1 MSKEELE
8 KQIAKEIDFLSDHWV
23 NGDDK
28 PPFSFGGWR
37 GEVIATLANLFE
49 RSCKE
54 REKALLERVK
64 RKLMNLMPEK
74 RAQDLA
80 ERLSA
85 YQDERFCS
93 LCGAD
98 PVMQRS
104 MILKVVREELE
115 KK

>member
-37 GEVIATLANLFE
+37 GEVIADLANLFE
-49 RSCKE
+49 KSCKE
-54 REKALLERVK
+54 REKAVAEDICVMIDVIESRSKTNTLEEWKQYKGIRNSIRDKYV
-64 RKLMNLMPEK
+64 L
-74 RAQDLA
+74 
-80 ERLSA
+80 
-85 YQDERFCS
+85 
-93 LCGAD
+93 
-98 PVMQRS
+98 
-104 MILKVVREELE
+104 REELE